1 MSRYLVAVLAV
12 FSVAMAIP
20 CSAGEPEA
28 MTEEDVAAIKQVRE
42 MEAESINSGDP
53 ENSLGAYA
61 DDVVFMPPNEPAT
74 TGRDAART
82 WLATQY
88 KQFDIDLQYTSGDI
102 KVSGDSAFEHYAGNA
117 TFTPKAGGDA
127 IVEQIKGIHIYH
139 RQADGT
145 WKITHDIWSS
155 DAPPPDME

>member
-20 CSAGEPEA
+20 CSAGERAA

-42 MEAESINSGDP
+42 MEEEGVSSGDP
-53 ENSLGAYA
+53 ESSLGAYT
-61 DDVVFMPPNEPAT
+61 DDVVFMPPGEPGVKGKEAV
-74 TGRDAART
+74 RN
-82 WLATQY
+82 WLATAY
-88 KQFDIDLQYTSGDI
+88 EQFDIKLRYTSGDI

-139 RQADGT
+139 RQADGS

-155 DAPPPDME
+155 DAPPPAME

>member
-1 MSRYLVAVLAV
+1 MSRYLVAVLAG

-20 CSAGEPEA
+20 CSAGEPTA

-42 MEAESINSGDP
+42 MEEEGVSSGDP
-53 ENSLGAYA
+53 ESSLDAYA
-61 DDVVFMPPNEPAT
+61 DDVVFMPPGEP
-74 TGRDAART
+74 GVKGKDAVRA
-82 WLATQY
+82 WLGKLY
-88 KQFDIDLQYTSGDI
+88 DQFDVNLHYTSGDI

-127 IVEQIKGIHIYH
+127 LVEKIKGIHIYH

-145 WKITHDIWSS
+145 WKITHDIWSA
-155 DAPPPDME
+155 DEPPPAME